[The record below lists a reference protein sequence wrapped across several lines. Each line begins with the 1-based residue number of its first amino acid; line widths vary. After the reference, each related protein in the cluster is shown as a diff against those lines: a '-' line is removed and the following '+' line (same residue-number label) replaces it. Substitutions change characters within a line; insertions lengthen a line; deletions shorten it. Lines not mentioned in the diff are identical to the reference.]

1 MVYCM
6 SYFKKLVGEKVYLS
20 PVSAN
25 DEAVQKYLTWM
36 NDFGVTDYTGRSTF
50 MATEQAEKAWLED
63 ATSGKE
69 YTFSIV
75 LLENDK
81 MVGTVGFNKID
92 NVNRRAVLGIMIGD
106 DEDKSKG
113 YGTEAINLLL
123 DFGFNYLNMHNIV
136 LTVLADNARARRCY
150 EKCGF
155 KLVGR
160 EEEAI
165 YINGK
170 YLDKLYMQ
178 ILKKDFNGEYIK
190 NKNL

>member
-1 MVYCM
+1 M

-106 DEDKSKG
+106 NEDRSKG

-136 LTVLADNARARRCY
+136 LAVFADNARARRCY